1 MGSDC
6 AVVLARRTVQERLV
20 ARRRMISSQIARFF
34 DSGAT
39 LQSVISFKV
48 R

>member
-1 MGSDC
+1 MGGDYAFALVRMSAQD
-6 AVVLARRTVQERLV
+6 RLV
-20 ARRRMISSQIARFF
+20 ARRRMISFQIARFF

-39 LQSVISFKV
+39 LQSVISSSV

>member
-1 MGSDC
+1 
-6 AVVLARRTVQERLV
+6 
-20 ARRRMISSQIARFF
+20 MISSQIARFF

-48 R
+48 RWQPVQSPLARSI